1 MDMSNKVFLKSIFEA
16 NKNEL
21 VAKLTGLMLP
31 QDSMTVQKI
40 VSDYL
45 KKMFDGEGD
54 YRQNLTQSEDY
65 ILQAALS
72 LLNAQQEMA
81 RKTIQ
86 ACQQMKTEIPHCT
99 SQMGKATVDRDQI
112 PIALGGTLVG
122 GAAGAML
129 GTWCAVFGAIAGTAL
144 ILYYA
149 SDKKKPKITPKKEA
163 AIKPVGKA
171 LDVEM
176 FITIVSKICES
187 IDNLIE
193 SFRSQINK
201 MVNKYESAPKP
212 TIESDYRFL
221 LESIQSLIGYERVH
235 DVTEEKYIKK
245 LQIRIEDIAEALEN
259 YDLTVENYNVS
270 NVTWFEQVPSA
281 EITTARMVYP
291 AIVKNGQIVLKG
303 KIFIPQN

>member
-1 MDMSNKVFLKSIFEA
+1 MSNKVFLKSIFEA

-21 VAKLTGLMLP
+21 VAKLAGLMLP

-54 YRQNLTQSEDY
+54 YRQNLTQAEDY

-86 ACQQMKTEIPHCT
+86 TCQQMKTEIPHCT
-99 SQMGKATVDRDQI
+99 SPIGKATVDRDQI

-129 GTWCAVFGAIAGTAL
+129 GTWCAVFGAIAGTAVV
-144 ILYYA
+144 LYYA
-149 SDKKKPKITPKKEA
+149 SDKKRTVIQPKREIPTKST
-163 AIKPVGKA
+163 GNA

-187 IDNLIE
+187 IDSLIE
-193 SFRSQINK
+193 TFRSQINK
-201 MVNKYESAPKP
+201 VANKYESAPKP
-212 TIESDYRFL
+212 TIERDYRFL
-221 LESIQSLIGYERVH
+221 LESIQTLIGFERTH
-235 DVTEEKYIKK
+235 EYSEEKYLKK
-245 LQIRIEDIAEALEN
+245 IQTRIEDLAESLEN
-259 YDLTVENYNVS
+259 YNLTIEDYDGDNS
-270 NVTWFEQVPSA
+270 SWFEQIPSVEA
-281 EITTARMVYP
+281 KEPRMVYP
-291 AIVKNGQIVLKG
+291 AIVKDGQVVLKG
-303 KIFIPQN
+303 KIFIPKKL